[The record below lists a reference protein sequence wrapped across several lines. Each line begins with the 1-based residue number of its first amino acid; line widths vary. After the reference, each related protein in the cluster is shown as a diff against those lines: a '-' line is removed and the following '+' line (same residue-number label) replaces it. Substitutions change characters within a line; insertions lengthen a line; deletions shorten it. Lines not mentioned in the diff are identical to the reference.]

1 MTSQNDVRVGFLG
14 TGLMGRPMVLRL
26 LSEGFGVTVWNRTE
40 SKALALENAG
50 AGLSPSPGEV
60 FAASDVVVLMLT
72 DAEAIKETV
81 LTDPAQ
87 QHLPGCAVIQM
98 GTISPEESRRIGREV
113 QRAGADT
120 EARSSGSIPEAA
132 DGELVVMV
140 GAEPELFEHWLP
152 ILKFCR
158 SQPEACRAGGSPALK
173 PALNQLIATITTAYA
188 SSLGLV
194 RRSGID
200 VDVDAE
206 IVRQSA
212 LCAPT
217 FDKKLVRMLDRD
229 FTLNFPARHL
239 LKDVRL
245 FAEDSA
251 VQGLFTPHL
260 ARGPAS
266 LKKPLRGVSEIAD
279 DSGWPT
285 PSIPWADTT
294 RAVATADVKIAN
306 CELRN

>member
-1 MTSQNDVRVGFLG
+1 MTSHNDVRVGFLG

-50 AGLSPSPGEV
+50 AGLSPSPGEA

-72 DAEAIKETV
+72 DAEAIEETV

-87 QHLPGCAVIQM
+87 QHLPGRTVIQM

-113 QRAGADT
+113 QRAGADYL
-120 EARSSGSIPEAA
+120 EAPVLGSIPEAA

-152 ILKFCR
+152 ILSCFGPNPR
-158 SQPEACRAGGSPALK
+158 LAGPVGHAAALK
-173 PALNQLIATITTAYA
+173 LALNQLIATITTAYA

-194 RRSGID
+194 RRSGVD
-200 VDVDAE
+200 VDVYAE

-229 FTLNFPARHL
+229 FTPANFPARHL

-260 ARGPAS
+260 AGVASILEKTIARG
-266 LKKPLRGVSEIAD
+266 LGDAD
-279 DSGWPT
+279 YSGL
-285 PSIPWADTT
+285 ADT
-294 RAVATADVKIAN
+294 VDP
-306 CELRN
+306 LG